1 MKALNWTAIG
11 MGVAVCV
18 AAWIVVVVIG
28 TLMPAASSMTS
39 QLWLN
44 RSIGMGSRF
53 AGGFMAGWM
62 SGERGVEHGLWVG
75 ILASVA
81 TNLLSIGWMV
91 TRSGAGVFGVL
102 PGSYWLM
109 LLGWAAV
116 GIALAAAG
124 GYLGATPHFRAGHA
138 KGE

>member
-1 MKALNWTAIG
+1 MKTLNWTAIG
-11 MGVAVCV
+11 MGVALCI
-18 AAWIVVVVIG
+18 AAWVVMLVVG
-28 TLMPAASSMTS
+28 MMLPAASMTS

-44 RSIGMGSRF
+44 RSIGMGARF

-62 SGERGVEHGLWVG
+62 TGERGAEHGMWVG
-75 ILASVA
+75 IVASVA
-81 TNLLSIGWMV
+81 TFLLSMGWMV
-91 TRSGAGVFGVL
+91 VRSGAGFLTAL

-109 LLGWAAV
+109 LLGWTAV
-116 GIALAAAG
+116 GIALATAG